1 MSDIKIQGVHIET
14 EYKEG
19 DIDIKWSA
27 HGIGFGHLAFSQQSD
42 GQITCMNEDMSREFC
57 KAVLTK
63 LVDVAIFPEEPD
75 EPREERTN

>member
-1 MSDIKIQGVHIET
+1 
-14 EYKEG
+14 
-19 DIDIKWSA
+19 
-27 HGIGFGHLAFSQQSD
+27 
-42 GQITCMNEDMSREFC
+42 MNEDMSREFC